1 MQPGFHSWL
10 ASQWFRGRPRCKA
23 NGPKKLSAVSSF
35 KRLEGRRADLMAN
48 KSYASTMLLLR
59 IGALAA
65 QIAVSPS
72 AAAQCRDF
80 LVNEGGRLV
89 DFVRNDDDSVWA
101 SRETDKELAASKLNS
116 LPRSMKPSRG
126 ALEGSKWE
134 MQ

>member
-1 MQPGFHSWL
+1 
-10 ASQWFRGRPRCKA
+10 
-23 NGPKKLSAVSSF
+23 
-35 KRLEGRRADLMAN
+35 MAN
-48 KSYASTMLLLR
+48 KCYASTMLLLR
-59 IGALAA
+59 IGVLAV

-80 LVNEGGRLV
+80 LVSEGGRLV

-116 LPRSMKPSRG
+116 LPRAMKPSRG

>member
-1 MQPGFHSWL
+1 
-10 ASQWFRGRPRCKA
+10 
-23 NGPKKLSAVSSF
+23 
-35 KRLEGRRADLMAN
+35 MAN

-72 AAAQCRDF
+72 AAAQYRDF
-80 LVNEGGRLV
+80 LVGEGGRLV
-89 DFVRNDDDSVWA
+89 DFVRDLPHPGNDDDIVWA

-116 LPRSMKPSRG
+116 LPRAVKASRG
-126 ALEGSKWE
+126 VLEGSKWE